1 MKSIL
6 SKEAGK
12 LILAVI
18 SSFSLMLILFL
29 SAYPDENFWG
39 NFSLNLL
46 TEVLGAFM
54 VFFILR
60 LNIKNMFLD
69 LKQEVLL
76 EKQEQQANKRILRII
91 SGMQKEIAIAKATEA
106 HDAGTLD
113 GDVWIEKR
121 EAFLTDLE
129 KAMTQIAEI
138 RKARDTGK
146 ETS

>member
-1 MKSIL
+1 
-6 SKEAGK
+6 
-12 LILAVI
+12 
-18 SSFSLMLILFL
+18 
-29 SAYPDENFWG
+29 
-39 NFSLNLL
+39 
-46 TEVLGAFM
+46 
-54 VFFILR
+54 
-60 LNIKNMFLD
+60 
-69 LKQEVLL
+69 
-76 EKQEQQANKRILRII
+76 
-91 SGMQKEIAIAKATEA
+91 MQKEIAIAKATEA